1 MSVAELMKEWI
12 DSMSEPEQ
20 MEMYRYAR
28 EIIDRRVDPMRPVS
42 KAQILADLEISRQ
55 QIESGQVIDFD
66 AAIDEIEAQYGL

>member
-1 MSVAELMKEWI
+1 MSVAETMKEWI

-55 QIESGQVIDFD
+55 QIEGGQVIDFD